1 MSNKRLSATEF
12 SKFQNELLQN
22 NWVIH
27 SSAVY
32 GKPQKPAGDVAHV
45 ASQQKLSSERGR
57 LVSHCHL
64 LVRIVQQRAVCR
76 YCGQSYPLTPSG
88 DLDKELL
95 VREVLS
101 RPLFGQEG
109 QCRL

>member
-1 MSNKRLSATEF
+1 MSNKRFSATEISRF
-12 SKFQNELLQN
+12 LNERLQG
-22 NWVIH
+22 NWVIPD
-27 SSAVY
+27 SAS
-32 GKPQKPAGDVAHV
+32 HV
-45 ASQQKLSSERGR
+45 TSQQKLSSARGQ

-64 LVRIVQQRAVCR
+64 LVGIDQQRAVCR